1 MVQKIPYHQFTGNTV
16 TLGSSTSRVIMGADS
31 GNLKIQDSQS
41 NTSIIEPGLKDG
53 IIGAGLNATVYANT
67 SVVPLASTK
76 PVGHLAWATANNSVF
91 VRGETGW
98 YKIAT
103 TNESPTVTLSKS
115 SPQTITSSSLTLD
128 FTYTTDDDAKVKS
141 VAVSNT
147 KFATV
152 GNVAITHT
160 TSNNH
165 VRAVFDGTTSYTGAT
180 ITVTATDGISQGS
193 STMTINT
200 DYQTTFAFDTSHASI
215 NSTYT
220 TDNKVEAYPQF
231 ATGGGNAYSTN
242 TGKLGKGYLECK
254 VISLPN
260 GTHSYQYG
268 LTSGKG
274 SGGHLFNAFGVHV
287 GPHGENYSTVY
298 PGVGSDSNNSNDVIG
313 ARWAVGDII
322 QMAYDTNA
330 GNGQVWFGRNGSWP
344 SNYNP
349 NEGDAGW
356 GVSSSADV
364 STEGFRLSF
373 GQSHT
378 GSGGR
383 GAANRAF
390 RVEIISHTQGAQYT
404 IPSGWAL
411 A

>member
-1 MVQKIPYHQFTGNTV
+1 MVQKIPYHQFSGNTV
-16 TLGSSTSRVIMGADS
+16 TLGAGGSRVVMGADS

-41 NTSIIEPGLKDG
+41 NTTIIEPGLGEQGFVGTRTVANNASLALPPSG
-53 IIGAGLNATVYANT
+53 INNGSLFW
-67 SVVPLASTK
+67 S
-76 PVGHLAWATANNSVF
+76 TANNTLFMQS
-91 VRGETGW
+91 GGGW
-98 YKIAT
+98 YKVT
-103 TNESPTVTLSKS
+103 TVNTDPTVTLSATTATIS
-115 SPQTITSSSLTLD
+115 SHLTLD
-128 FTYTTDDDAKVKS
+128 FTYTVSEPEGTPVTVS
-141 VAVSNT
+141 VANSG
-147 KFATV
+147 FATV

-180 ITVTATDGISQGS
+180 ITVSATDGVNTGVG
-193 STMTINT
+193 TMTINT
-200 DYQTTFAFDTSHASI
+200 SYQTTFAFDTSHASI

-231 ATGGGNAYSTN
+231 ATVGGNAYSTN

-260 GTHSYQYG
+260 GTHAYQYG

-274 SGGHLFNAFGVHV
+274 SGGHIFNAFSVHV
-287 GPHGENYSTVY
+287 GPNGENYSTVY
-298 PGVGSDSNNSNDVIG
+298 PGVGSDSNASNDVIG

-322 QMAYDTNA
+322 QIAYDTNA

-356 GVSSSADV
+356 PVSSAADV

>member
-41 NTSIIEPGLKDG
+41 NTSVIEAGLG
-53 IIGAGLNATVYANT
+53 IQGAGLNATVYANT

-115 SPQTITSSSLTLD
+115 SPQTITGSSLTLD

-165 VRAVFDGTTSYTGAT
+165 VRAVFDGTTAYTGAT

-193 STMTINT
+193 ATMTINT
-200 DYQTTFAFDTSHASI
+200 
-215 NSTYT
+215 
-220 TDNKVEAYPQF
+220 
-231 ATGGGNAYSTN
+231 
-242 TGKLGKGYLECK
+242 
-254 VISLPN
+254 
-260 GTHSYQYG
+260 SY
-268 LTSGKG
+268 
-274 SGGHLFNAFGVHV
+274 
-287 GPHGENYSTVY
+287 
-298 PGVGSDSNNSNDVIG
+298 
-313 ARWAVGDII
+313 
-322 QMAYDTNA
+322 
-330 GNGQVWFGRNGSWP
+330 
-344 SNYNP
+344 
-349 NEGDAGW
+349 
-356 GVSSSADV
+356 
-364 STEGFRLSF
+364 
-373 GQSHT
+373 
-378 GSGGR
+378 
-383 GAANRAF
+383 
-390 RVEIISHTQGAQYT
+390 
-404 IPSGWAL
+404 
-411 A
+411 